1 VAASQ
6 RTGRPA
12 GLPSRR
18 WRLGFCASDVGSLAH
33 RLREWEDSGLG
44 DASPAR
50 RAEFAAGRWC
60 ARTALGQLEGPVSAP
75 LPNGRHGSPD
85 WPPGFVGSI
94 THTPR
99 FTAAA
104 VARRGW
110 RVGVRGIGLDA
121 EEATPLP
128 AGVLDV
134 VASTGERED
143 LRRLAR
149 VHSEV
154 LWDTV
159 LFTVKEATYKAVYP
173 LLGEVLAHHDVS
185 ASLFADGRFRAVARI
200 PGSTRPGRSREVRGR
215 WVQGPRVVVS
225 LGVVE

>member
-1 VAASQ
+1 VGASQ
-6 RTGRPA
+6 RTGRPT

-18 WRLGFCASDVGSLAH
+18 WRVGFCATDVASPAH
-33 RLREWEDSGLG
+33 RLREWEDSWLG

-60 ARTALGQLEGPVSAP
+60 ARTALGQLGGPVSAP
-75 LPNGRHGSPD
+75 LRNGRHGSPD

-99 FTAAA
+99 LTAAA

-110 RVGVRGIGLDA
+110 RDGVRGIGLDA
-121 EEATPLP
+121 EDAAPLP

-149 VHSEV
+149 GRSEV

-159 LFTVKEATYKAVYP
+159 LFTVKEATYKALYP
-173 LLGEVLAHHDVS
+173 LLGEVLAHDDVT
-185 ASLFADGRFRAVARI
+185 ASLSADGRFRAVVRA
-200 PGSTRPGRSREVRGR
+200 PGSTGPGRSREVRGR